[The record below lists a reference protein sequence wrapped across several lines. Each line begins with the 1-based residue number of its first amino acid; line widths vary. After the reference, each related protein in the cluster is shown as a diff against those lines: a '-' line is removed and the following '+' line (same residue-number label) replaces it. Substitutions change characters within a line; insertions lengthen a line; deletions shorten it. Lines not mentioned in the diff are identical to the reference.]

1 MGEERMREVAVRM
14 ESALARC
21 EGFGVYTNLA
31 RVGTVE
37 EVRFADGDRPAA
49 LAVRAGLLGSWR
61 LLVPIDQ
68 VAQVEP
74 GARRIVL
81 HSGGLLER
89 PGS

>member
-1 MGEERMREVAVRM
+1 M

-21 EGFGVYTNLA
+21 EGFGVYTSMA

-37 EVRFADGDRPAA
+37 EVRFASDGDRPAA

-61 LLVPIDQ
+61 LLVPVDQ
-68 VAQVEP
+68 VAEVVPRE
-74 GARRIVL
+74 RRVVL
-81 HSGGLLER
+81 RSGGLLER

>member
-1 MGEERMREVAVRM
+1 MREVGVRM

-37 EVRFADGDRPAA
+37 EVRFGADGDRPAA

-61 LLVPIDQ
+61 LLVPVDQ
-68 VAQVEP
+68 VAEIEP

-81 HSGGLLER
+81 RSGALLER
-89 PGS
+89 SGA